1 MTIPAT
7 ALEAIEPSRRSSGA
21 GSWKASLIVAAV
33 VVVVAF
39 AALMVRETE
48 FSHRSEALQNPSAIS
63 TPQDSQPTAQSP
75 QPAPQDSQPSSE
87 APSRN
92 SPTQSA
98 VPRAKPAAGSIA
110 NPSSGT
116 SAGVVRRVLPDVLE
130 AAQRSIRG
138 HVQVSVRVMV
148 DAAGNVTYAALQEPS
163 RSSYFNRVALAA
175 AQQWKFARRPVG
187 GTWNVQFE
195 FRQDGIDAGAT
206 PE

>member
-1 MTIPAT
+1 
-7 ALEAIEPSRRSSGA
+7 
-21 GSWKASLIVAAV
+21 
-33 VVVVAF
+33 
-39 AALMVRETE
+39 
-48 FSHRSEALQNPSAIS
+48 
-63 TPQDSQPTAQSP
+63 
-75 QPAPQDSQPSSE
+75 
-87 APSRN
+87 
-92 SPTQSA
+92 
-98 VPRAKPAAGSIA
+98 
-110 NPSSGT
+110 
-116 SAGVVRRVLPDVLE
+116 LPDVLE